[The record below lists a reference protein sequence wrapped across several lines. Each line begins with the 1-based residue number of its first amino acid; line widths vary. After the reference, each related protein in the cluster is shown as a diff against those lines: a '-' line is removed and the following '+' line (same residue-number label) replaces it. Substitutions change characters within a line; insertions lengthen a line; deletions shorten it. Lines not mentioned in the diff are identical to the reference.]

1 MLNYGPK
8 LNPKRGNRVAVRRRT
23 GILVPVTNTTAEPDF
38 HRAAPAGTTIH
49 SHRLWLANERA
60 GEERIDAMNA
70 ELEQGARYLAQ
81 GKMDVLAMVGTTNSF
96 YRGIEYGDEMEEI
109 MARMSGVPSVTTS
122 LSVARALK
130 FFGARKISVATP
142 YPTWN
147 NDRLKEYYSALGFQV
162 LNVDGEPWCAAS
174 GAREINDLEPM
185 AIAEFAAGVCRPQAD
200 ALFCPCTG
208 WRAMEAAEELE
219 RRLQIP
225 VITAVQATAWRTFRK
240 AGITRPIAG
249 SARLLELMP
258 AIEG

>member
-1 MLNYGPK
+1 MD
-8 LNPKRGNRVAVRRRT
+8 ARRRI

-38 HRAAPAGTTIH
+38 HRAAPPGTTVH
-49 SHRLWLANERA
+49 SQRLWLANERA
-60 GEERIDAMNA
+60 GQERIDAMNA

-96 YRGIEYGDEMEEI
+96 YRGIGYGDDMEEI
-109 MARMSGVPSVTTS
+109 MARVSGVPSVATS
-122 LSVARALK
+122 PSVAKALK

-162 LNVDGEPWCAAS
+162 LNVDGEPWCAAA

-208 WRAMEAAEELE
+208 WRAMEAAGELE

-225 VITAVQATAWRTFRK
+225 VVTAVQATVWRTFRK

-249 SARLLELMP
+249 SGRLLELMP
-258 AIEG
+258 AIGG